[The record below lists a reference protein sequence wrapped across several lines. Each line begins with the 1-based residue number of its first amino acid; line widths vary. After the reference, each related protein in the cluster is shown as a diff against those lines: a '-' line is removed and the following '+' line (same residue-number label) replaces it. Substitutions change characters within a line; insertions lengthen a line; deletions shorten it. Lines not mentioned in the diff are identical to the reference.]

1 VASTANEE
9 QPQPE
14 ATKKQARRRG
24 SSPHSGVVL
33 IPPDGSHTYW
43 RARFKNPDTG
53 RTVKVKLDP
62 LSVRGAKARTD
73 WAKLKA
79 KALASRRDELLEGAP
94 RATGMM
100 LAVALER
107 YFEAHPTL
115 SERTVKIYRT
125 AANKLLKWGEDNG
138 VLSADDLT
146 RAQLMSFREA
156 LIRQPKHAPL
166 QRAKRGVY
174 KATGKRR
181 SASAINQELRSIRT
195 VLGYLRDLDLLV
207 KLSFDDLRR
216 ALKRLPASF
225 ERIDFLKPHECQQLL
240 EAALKH
246 DAETFAET
254 REEHAG
260 RKQVGSTPRF
270 EAVAP
275 FVALVLLTG
284 MRRSEALELDW
295 TQVDLNAL
303 DHDGRAVGEIYLGSD
318 TKTHRA
324 RTIDLDVSSVL
335 RSLLAALRLSSGGK
349 GLALNVTE
357 GIVDAAAKRM
367 RTEFGAPSKFT
378 WQMLRATCGTYLTNA
393 PGIFGAASAYRS
405 AKQLGHSVAVAQR
418 HYLGLIR
425 GIPRDARTLEQAMQ
439 IEDPVKRIVASVASS
454 RRAGAVGAARRP
466 VRSSTPGN

>member
-1 VASTANEE
+1 VSSTANEE
-9 QPQPE
+9 QSQPE

-33 IPPDGSHTYW
+33 IPPDSSHPYW
-43 RARFKNPDTG
+43 RARFKEPDTG

-115 SERTVKIYRT
+115 RERTVKIYRT

-216 ALKRLPASF
+216 ALKRLPSSF

-260 RKQVGSTPRF
+260 LKQVGTTPRYD
-270 EAVAP
+270 AVAP

-303 DHDGRAVGEIYLGSD
+303 DHDGRTVGEIYLGSD

-367 RTEFGAPSKFT
+367 KAEFGAPTKFT

-405 AKQLGHSVAVAQR
+405 AKQLGHSVAVAER
-418 HYLGLIR
+418 HYVGLIR
-425 GIPRDARTLEQAMQ
+425 IAREARTLEQAMQ
-439 IEDPVKRIVASVASS
+439 IEDIVKRIVASAAST
-454 RRAGAVGAARRP
+454 RRAGAVGTARHP
-466 VRSSTPGN
+466 